1 MSRSKIN
8 FVSYA
13 HCWPKES
20 WYHSTSPPE
29 APLGCWGMGW
39 LPQELLPTA
48 PRLFWK
54 RRLEAPWFWWPLS
67 NLRLPAIL
75 PLALPPRP
83 TPALPPAPRL
93 EPRAPPRPRL
103 TVPLERADEAR
114 GGAERATR
122 PPAALGTCKKE

>member
-1 MSRSKIN
+1 VTVSQQSGGPIVGTGQASMWLFILHIKLNLTQLIKKNGTVPTRAKFHSAYKLFKTENFLNMLNKMSRPKNN
-8 FVSYA
+8 FIIFYVSYA

-54 RRLEAPWFWWPLS
+54 RRLEAPWF
-67 NLRLPAIL
+67 
-75 PLALPPRP
+75 
-83 TPALPPAPRL
+83 
-93 EPRAPPRPRL
+93 
-103 TVPLERADEAR
+103 
-114 GGAERATR
+114 
-122 PPAALGTCKKE
+122 